1 MPAIQ
6 THRAAPRFQRL
17 LSHRLDRPLGGAV
30 PSSSS
35 GGTCPFAAATRQ
47 APSTL
52 SRCSLPLSPPTFFAP
67 TFLRIQTL
75 NQSFPFRL
83 SPLLPLQQSPVS
95 AHLTRIFVLSSS
107 VTPAQDSS
115 RLAHN
120 RLPSLRAAGH
130 QLQKPFTTP
139 PSLSPA
145 KTPQPDRRL
154 FAAAGPTLSSHP
166 NTFFPRDTPEHP
178 SLCPSKISRPSVR
191 CVDAC

>member
-1 MPAIQ
+1 VWLGGSRVRGGKYSLWFTCHYTVQCPSHLRVLHSASNTHTH

-17 LSHRLDRPLGGAV
+17 LSHRLDRPPGGAA

-52 SRCSLPLSPPTFFAP
+52 SSLSRSLPSPPTFFAP

-107 VTPAQDSS
+107 VTPSS

-120 RLPSLRAAGH
+120 RLPSL
-130 QLQKPFTTP
+130 
-139 PSLSPA
+139 
-145 KTPQPDRRL
+145 
-154 FAAAGPTLSSHP
+154 
-166 NTFFPRDTPEHP
+166 
-178 SLCPSKISRPSVR
+178 
-191 CVDAC
+191 